1 MQAKIVAMYI
11 ERVPNRNS
19 APTLLLRESYR
30 KNGKVCKRTL
40 ANLSQWSPESIQ
52 QLEASLKGGQGFQ
65 ALETSFEIV
74 RSRPHGHVLAVLG
87 TLKGIQLDK
96 AIAQR
101 RSDHRQFVLAMIVA
115 RILEPAS
122 KLSTARQLN
131 PDTCTSTLAAEL
143 SLPSVHKDSL
153 YRALDWL
160 LKRQVKIEQ
169 TLASRHLQSGS
180 IVLVDLTS
188 TYLEGETC
196 ELAKRGYSRDRKK
209 GVVQITFSLLCNAQG
224 CPVAVEVFEGNT
236 TDPTTLSHHLQKL
249 TERFNLTTGIIVG
262 DRGTLPDCRIASE
275 LKPLSGWLWVTA
287 LKAAQ
292 IQALFE
298 TGDLHGESFQ
308 TTDWV
313 EFSTPNYPG
322 ERLIACRNPQL
333 ASHRHHRR
341 QALLSATETALD
353 KVVKATQRAHK
364 PLQGQDNI
372 GLRVGKVINRFKMAK
387 HFQLTITET
396 AFRYQRDDP
405 AIQTEARLD
414 GIYVIRTS
422 VPATTL
428 AAPEVVKTYKSL
440 AQVESAFRCLKA
452 FDLNIRPIFH
462 RLEERVRA
470 HVFLCFLAYYVEWH
484 MRVSLAP
491 ILFAEDDP
499 EQAQALRTSVVQ
511 PAQRSESAKQK
522 AGRRQT
528 LSGLPVHSFRSLLA
542 DLATITQNTIQ
553 PTDEEAHSFDK
564 ITLPTPT
571 QQQAFELLN
580 VTL

>member
-1 MQAKIVAMYI
+1 MYI

-40 ANLSQWSPESIQ
+40 ANLSKWSPEAVK
-52 QLEASLKGGQGFQ
+52 QLEVSLKGGQRFESL
-65 ALETSFEIV
+65 ATSFEII

-87 TLKGIQLDK
+87 TLARIQLDK
-96 AIAQR
+96 AIGQR
-101 RSDHRQFVLAMIVA
+101 RSDNRQLVIAMIVA
-115 RILEPAS
+115 RILDPAS

-131 PDTCTSTLAAEL
+131 PATCTSTLAEDL
-143 SLPSVHKDSL
+143 SLPTVNKDSL

-160 LKRQVKIEQ
+160 VKRQAKIEQ
-169 TLASRHLQSGS
+169 TLASRHLQAGS
-180 IVLVDLTS
+180 IVLVDLSS

-209 GVVQITFSLLCNAQG
+209 GVVQISFSLLCNAQG

-236 TDPTTLSHHLQKL
+236 SDPNTLSHHLQKL
-249 TERFNLTTGIIVG
+249 TERFNLATGIIVG
-262 DRGTLPDCRIASE
+262 DRGTLPDCRIESE

-287 LKAAQ
+287 LKAVQ

-298 TGDLHGESFQ
+298 AGHLSVENFETI
-308 TTDWV
+308 DWV
-313 EFSTPNYPG
+313 ELSTSDYPD

-341 QALLSATETALD
+341 QALLSATETELD
-353 KVVKATQRAHK
+353 KVVKATQRAKK
-364 PLQGQDNI
+364 PLQGQDKI
-372 GLRVGKVINRFKMAK
+372 GLRVGKIINRFKMAK
-387 HFQLTITET
+387 HFQVTITET
-396 AFRYQRDDP
+396 DFSYQRDHDS
-405 AIQTEARLD
+405 IETEARLD

-428 AAPEVVKTYKSL
+428 DAPDVVTTYKSL
-440 AQVESAFRCLKA
+440 SQVESAFRCLKA

-462 RLEERVRA
+462 RLEQRVRA
-470 HVFLCFLAYYVEWH
+470 HVLLCFLAYYVEWH
-484 MRVSLAP
+484 MRRALAP

-499 EQAQALRTSVVQ
+499 DQAQLLRTSVVQ
-511 PAQRSESAKQK
+511 PAQRSESAKRK
-522 AGRRQT
+522 AGRRHT
-528 LSGLPVHSFRSLLA
+528 DSGVPVHSFRSLLA
-542 DLATITQNTIQ
+542 DLATMTKNTIQ
-553 PTDEEAHSFDK
+553 PTLEDTQPFEK

-571 QQQAFELLN
+571 QRQAFELLN
-580 VTL
+580 LSV